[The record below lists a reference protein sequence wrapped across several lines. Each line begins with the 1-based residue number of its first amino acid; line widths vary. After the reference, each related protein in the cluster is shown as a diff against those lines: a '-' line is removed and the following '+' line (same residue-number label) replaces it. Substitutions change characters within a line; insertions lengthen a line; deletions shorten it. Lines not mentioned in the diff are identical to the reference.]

1 MTLETKKTT
10 SPYVADHYGRKVAI
24 VIGCLFMVLGGCL
37 TAFCNGYNSKCDFL
51 DKTSD
56 DIYNINFMLVYIA
69 GRFLLGF
76 GNSFAQMSSPLL
88 LTEICH
94 PQHRGPVTAVYNCL
108 WNAGALIVSC
118 IGWGTSSIGNEWSW
132 RSITF
137 IQIVP
142 SLIQLTFIYWIP
154 ESPRYLLSKDREEE
168 ALSMLAYYHGAGDRN
183 NATVQFEFREIR
195 ETMRM
200 EKVAAR
206 SSGYIDFVR
215 TKGNRWRLAILI
227 SLGIIS
233 QYSGNALFSNYMNTI
248 YEGAGITV
256 QNQKLA
262 VRFLC
267 RYPCFLTLSNTI
279 IA

>member
-1 MTLETKKTT
+1 M
-10 SPYVADHYGRKVAI
+10 A
-24 VIGCLFMVLGGCL
+24 
-37 TAFCNGYNSKCDFL
+37 
-51 DKTSD
+51 
-56 DIYNINFMLVYIA
+56 
-69 GRFLLGF
+69 
-76 GNSFAQMSSPLL
+76 SPLL

-118 IGWGTSSIGNEWSW
+118 IGWGTSKIGNDWSW

-142 SLIQLTFIYWIP
+142 SLIQLIFIYWIP

-168 ALSMLAYYHGAGDRN
+168 ALDMLSYYHGSGNRN

-200 EKVAAR
+200 EKMAAK
-206 SSGYIDFVR
+206 STGYADFLR

-227 SLGIIS
+227 SLGVIS

-248 YEGAGITV
+248 YEGAGITEE
-256 QNQKLA
+256 NQKLG
-262 VRFLC
+262 V
-267 RYPCFLTLSNTI
+267 S
-279 IA
+279 